1 MQQSFST
8 DEKRKWAFSSQNM
21 TKTILWKQGRGF
33 ADWFR
38 ESQYKGSHGRRHG
51 DNCKS
56 SRPACSTVTTSFQQV
71 PLALTRDLKTVN
83 KNNLL
88 VFLSLSISFK
98 ETLGTTQHKRKEN
111 SVFLMLHG
119 ANAKMVTDLLVKSC
133 NSKGKVWATKQ
144 LRFNTSSFA
153 QTWWRVLS
161 NPEMQ

>member
-1 MQQSFST
+1 
-8 DEKRKWAFSSQNM
+8 M

-56 SRPACSTVTTSFQQV
+56 SSLPAAQWQWAFSKCH
-71 PLALTRDLKTVN
+71 
-83 KNNLL
+83 LL
-88 VFLSLSISFK
+88 WPETWKQSIKIICLCFSLCPSISRRH
-98 ETLGTTQHKRKEN
+98 LG
-111 SVFLMLHG
+111 LHNIKG
-119 ANAKMVTDLLVKSC
+119 KKTPCSLCCTRANAKMITDLLVKSC